1 MNTSFPCSCL
11 FWLLAL
17 LLLENATALTHLYR
31 PFNNT
36 ISAVLI
42 FGDSTV
48 DSGNNNYITSV
59 TKCNFPPYGIDFD
72 ENHTPTG
79 RFSDG
84 RLVTDYMASYIGVK
98 EYVPPYLDSTLTTD
112 ELMTGVT
119 FASGGSGYDPLTHQ
133 ISRSISLDTQL
144 EYFREYKKKLESEIG
159 EEKTKSIVSNAAFL
173 ISAGTND
180 MVINYY
186 ATPFRRRSYTVAEY
200 HQYLLQLT
208 QEFIQDLIKE
218 GAKVIGVVGMPPIGC
233 LPAVITLFSGTD
245 LISSRQCL
253 DSYSAA
259 ARDYNHMLQEKLKA
273 LETPS
278 TKIIFADIYKPLEDM
293 IQNPTKYGFEEV
305 DTGCCGSGYIEVSY
319 LCNRK
324 SSVCAN
330 ASKYIFFD
338 SVHPTQATYYNL
350 FQTLRPIIDL
360 TMKKY

>member
-11 FWLLAL
+11 FWLLITLVL
-17 LLLENATALTHLYR
+17 LQNATALTGHLHR

-36 ISAVLI
+36 ISAVLV

-84 RLVTDYMASYIGVK
+84 RL
-98 EYVPPYLDSTLTTD
+98 
-112 ELMTGVT
+112 
-119 FASGGSGYDPLTHQ
+119 
-133 ISRSISLDTQL
+133 RSISLETQL

-208 QEFIQDLIKE
+208 QQFIQDLIKE

-259 ARDYNHMLQEKLKA
+259 AREYNHMLQEKLKA
-273 LETPS
+273 LESPS

-293 IQNPTKYGFEEV
+293 IQNPTKYGE
-305 DTGCCGSGYIEVSY
+305 
-319 LCNRK
+319 
-324 SSVCAN
+324 
-330 ASKYIFFD
+330 
-338 SVHPTQATYYNL
+338 
-350 FQTLRPIIDL
+350 
-360 TMKKY
+360 